1 LLLLAGLLFTLLLL
15 PLLLFPRSLVSF
27 LLLPLLLLAGLLFT
41 LLFLTLLLF
50 PRSLVS
56 FLLFPLLLL
65 SRLLFA
71 LLLFLLLLIDLSQ
84 RGLHRDNHQRKA
96 KQDHR
101 AASRLLNQI
110 FEIQESS
117 PTERVDCHNYHP
129 FLRSWIGGLSTHAE
143 GKRRPRL
150 VP

>member
-1 LLLLAGLLFTLLLL
+1 LVPFLLFALLLLSRLLFSLLFALLLL
-15 PLLLFPRSLVSF
+15 PG
-27 LLLPLLLLAGLLFT
+27 LLLA